1 MCDATSVLRQFGT
14 TVLSVT
20 AYDTGMLGRLGLWD
34 YLLYHF
40 IVTTD
45 VIKFKYCLSIIL
57 LAQIWTNDHILN
69 VKQGEKYSH
78 WIGWQE
84 YTVLYHLLDAV
95 QIDDVGW
102 SMPGCKLM
110 RSASHVHPGGE
121 GGMGDSSSLPTP
133 ILQIAPSSSPLTARP
148 SWALPYGSF
157 GLVGFRSGG
166 WERRFGI
173 CWSDEQWL
181 ISSILRWGGE
191 RDDDD
196 VGSV

>member
-1 MCDATSVLRQFGT
+1 MKICKPITNRIVLWPVSESWMPPTRANLSVGSLLNSVNKPGSSACPDDVWCHECSGLRQFGT

-20 AYDTGMLGRLGLWD
+20 AHDTGMLGRLGLWD

-84 YTVLYHLLDAV
+84 YTVLYHLLDGV
-95 QIDDVGW
+95 QIDDLGW
-102 SMPGCKLM
+102 YMPGCKLM
-110 RSASHVHPGGE
+110 RSASTRAPGWR
-121 GGMGDSSSLPTP
+121 GGN
-133 ILQIAPSSSPLTARP
+133 
-148 SWALPYGSF
+148 
-157 GLVGFRSGG
+157 G
-166 WERRFGI
+166 WF
-173 CWSDEQWL
+173 
-181 ISSILRWGGE
+181 
-191 RDDDD
+191 
-196 VGSV
+196 